1 MPFLLKKFNAIKGQ
15 KIQLFLLKEAE
26 LSLSLSQKL
35 LSKNRVFDDQGNI
48 LKNGQTL
55 QCEYVQVA
63 VFEGHTRGLKPVFEV
78 QDFAVFDKP
87 SGLMVHPTRKTTAY
101 SLLDEIRYHF
111 GNEADL
117 AHRIDAETSGLVLVT
132 KNKHA
137 STILKTMFENRKYN
151 KEYLALVKG
160 QLKNNITINSPISK
174 SNSTIAV
181 RMTCEHQKGKDSTTH
196 IHPLEFNEKDN
207 TTLVK
212 AMPITGRQHQI
223 RVHLDSIG
231 HTILGDPIYGVNDQI
246 ADECLRKTLSDER
259 RIEFTGAK
267 RLMLHANNLSF
278 TYKEVEYDIVSELGE
293 SVFNQF

>member
-117 AHRIDAETSGLVLVT
+117 AHRIDAETSGLVLVA
-132 KNKHA
+132 KNKPA
-137 STILKTMFENRKYN
+137 STILKTMFENRECN

-181 RMTCEHQKGKDSTTH
+181 RMTCENQKGKDSTTH
-196 IHPLEFNEKDN
+196 IHPLGFNEKDN

-212 AMPITGRQHQI
+212 AVPITGRQHQI

-259 RIEFTGAK
+259 RVEFTGAK

-278 TYKEVEYDIVSELGE
+278 TYKDVEYDIVSELGK

>member
-1 MPFLLKKFNAIKGQ
+1 
-15 KIQLFLLKEAE
+15 
-26 LSLSLSQKL
+26 
-35 LSKNRVFDDQGNI
+35 
-48 LKNGQTL
+48 
-55 QCEYVQVA
+55 
-63 VFEGHTRGLKPVFEV
+63 V

-117 AHRIDAETSGLVLVT
+117 AHRIDAETSGLVLVA

-137 STILKTMFENRKYN
+137 STILKTMFENRECN
-151 KEYLALVKG
+151 KTYLALVKG
-160 QLKNNITINSPISK
+160 QLKNNITIISPISK

-181 RMTCEHQKGKDSTTH
+181 RMTCVNQKGKDSTTH
-196 IHPLEFNEKDN
+196 IHPLEFNEKNN

-212 AMPITGRQHQI
+212 AVPITGRQHQI

-246 ADECLRKTLSDER
+246 ADECLRKTLSGER
-259 RIEFTGAK
+259 RVEFTGAK

-278 TYKEVEYDIVSELGE
+278 TYKDVEYDIVSELGK

>member
-1 MPFLLKKFNAIKGQ
+1 
-15 KIQLFLLKEAE
+15 
-26 LSLSLSQKL
+26 
-35 LSKNRVFDDQGNI
+35 VFDDQGNI

-63 VFEGHTRGLKPVFEV
+63 VFEGHTRGLKPMFEV

-132 KNKHA
+132 KNKYA
-137 STILKTMFENRKYN
+137 STILKTMFENREYN